1 MSEELK
7 IKTNYIVNTVAMTG
21 KEIAEKA
28 AYITAI
34 VDSENYKQLS
44 EQQQLCLQGAEYHLK
59 VASSKLHEFFIIY
72 DEALG
77 KDNDVPANPTDNN
90 VGSMEK

>member
-34 VDSENYKQLS
+34 IDSENYKQLS
-44 EQQQLCLQGAEYHLK
+44 EQQLL
-59 VASSKLHEFFIIY
+59 F
-72 DEALG
+72 
-77 KDNDVPANPTDNN
+77 
-90 VGSMEK
+90 